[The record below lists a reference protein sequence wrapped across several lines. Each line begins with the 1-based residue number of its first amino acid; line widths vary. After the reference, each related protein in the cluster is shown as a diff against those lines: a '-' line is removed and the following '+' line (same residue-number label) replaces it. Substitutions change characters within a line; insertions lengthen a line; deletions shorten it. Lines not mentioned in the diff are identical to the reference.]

1 MSLLIGEG
9 VHTLTINS
17 ENILKVS
24 GELEKG
30 PTKIAVNFWKR
41 GIKVQLV
48 DERWEPPFLRTMK
61 YVILSGCPIGR
72 EDPAELPSDVR
83 TLKIFGCHN
92 IRSLSD
98 MPFFQQ
104 TNELG
109 SCSIHDCRGIESVL
123 DLSSPSQSCTPFE
136 NLEHL
141 WLENLENLHVLVK
154 VAEASVV
161 STLSSQSIPSIF
173 SHLKS
178 FRIEG
183 CSNMKQLF
191 PFDLVHDLQNLEN
204 LIVRGCGQI
213 EEIIGSEEEEEN
225 HKGNGT
231 QASTKFCLP
240 KLKELELRRL
250 PELKS
255 ICSSNREMVCNS
267 LRKII
272 VWECTKLKR
281 MPLYLPVFQDTHQSA
296 PSANPLQLIC
306 IDPAEWW
313 ESVEWDYPNAKEV
326 LRPWLT
332 LF

>member
-1 MSLLIGEG
+1 M
-9 VHTLTINS
+9 
-17 ENILKVS
+17 ILEVS
-24 GELEKG
+24 GDLEMG
-30 PTKIAVNFWKR
+30 PTKIAANWKKR
-41 GIKVQLV
+41 GIEVQLV
-48 DERWEPPFLRTMK
+48 DERWEPTILPMK

-109 SCSIHDCRGIESVL
+109 FCSIHDCRGIESVL

-136 NLEHL
+136 NLELL

-161 STLSSQSIPSIF
+161 STLSSQSIPAIF

-178 FRIEG
+178 FYIEG

-231 QASTKFCLP
+231 QAPTKFCLP
-240 KLKELELRRL
+240 KLKELELTCL

-267 LRKII
+267 IRKIE
-272 VWECTKLKR
+272 VKKCANLKR
-281 MPLYLPVFQDTHQSA
+281 MPLCLPHFLDTHQAA
-296 PSANPLQLIC
+296 PSVRPFVRVLVH
-306 IDPAEWW
+306 PKEWW

-326 LRPWLT
+326 LRPWLN
-332 LF
+332 LY